1 MEHSR
6 YKHRITSLPKTLH
19 TQSEKATCQVFSNLL
34 YYLDQLWVALQSL
47 PQGMSATLPPLQGDK
62 TLELEPPMKTILLF
76 SILLCA
82 IAMPAIGELTD
93 ADLDKIRLIVK
104 EEVKTAEEEI
114 KTEMTLIK
122 SKIDGLDTRLRN
134 VETNIAELR
143 GRSIAL
149 SAIKDWGVALCAL
162 GALIV
167 SIIALRKK
175 QPKLPQTAQD
185 APKAASQ

>member
-1 MEHSR
+1 
-6 YKHRITSLPKTLH
+6 
-19 TQSEKATCQVFSNLL
+19 
-34 YYLDQLWVALQSL
+34 
-47 PQGMSATLPPLQGDK
+47 MSATLPPSQGDK
-62 TLELEPPMKTILLF
+62 TLALEPPMKTILLF
-76 SILLCA
+76 STLLCA

-104 EEVKTAEEEI
+104 EEVKATEAEI
-114 KTEMTLIK
+114 KTEMTLIN

-175 QPKLPQTAQD
+175 QPKFPQNAQD
-185 APKAASQ
+185 TPKAVSQ